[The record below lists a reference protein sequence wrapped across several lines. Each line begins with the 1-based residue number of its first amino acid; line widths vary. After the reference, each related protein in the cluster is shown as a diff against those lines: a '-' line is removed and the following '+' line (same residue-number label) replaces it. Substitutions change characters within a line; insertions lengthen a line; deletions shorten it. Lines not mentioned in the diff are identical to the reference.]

1 MQAQVPQFIET
12 ESKIIWNFTLG
23 QFFYATLTLLI
34 SFGLYKILNLAVAL
48 PLIALLLGSAVA
60 IAVVKVNGRPI
71 TAFLQASFGYFW
83 GNRYFSSKL
92 AAFPTRP
99 AAVPVVPAAKP
110 AAKESPL
117 KNIFRLITTSTSP
130 VAKREAAF
138 SPGLAREQAAAR
150 ERYEILRKITGE
162 KEVAKRIDYS

>member
-48 PLIALLLGSAVA
+48 PLIVLLLGSAVA

-83 GNRYFSSKL
+83 GNRYFSFKL
-92 AAFPTRP
+92 VAPVRP
-99 AAVPVVPAAKP
+99 VTVPVVPATKP
-110 AAKESPL
+110 MAKESPL

-130 VAKREAAF
+130 IAKREASF
-138 SPGLAREQAAAR
+138 SPGLSREQAAAR
-150 ERYEILRKITGE
+150 ERYEILKKITGE